1 MPMENNKSIIKK
13 KLSPYFSK
21 VFEEELLHE
30 IIEIGTYK
38 TIAKAETLINIG
50 DEMTHI
56 PLLINGV
63 IKIIREDKNK
73 DEILLYY
80 LEKGDTCA
88 ISFVNCINQSKS
100 IFRGVAEKNTECI
113 LVPVNKVE
121 SWLINYKTWREFIID
136 SYHFRLIEM
145 IEAIKNLTFMN
156 LDDRIHNYL
165 KQQVK
170 IEKKDTI
177 VITHQ
182 QIADDL
188 NSSRVVISRILK
200 KLENMGEIKLGRNK
214 IHVINL

>member
-21 VFEEELLHE
+21 VFEEELQDE
-30 IIEIGTYK
+30 IIKIGVYK
-38 TIAKAETLINIG
+38 KFTKGDILINFG
-50 DEMTHI
+50 DEMIHI
-56 PLLINGV
+56 PLILNGA
-63 IKIIREDKNK
+63 IKITKEDENK

-88 ISFVNCINQSKS
+88 ISFINCINQHKS
-100 IFRGVAEKNTECI
+100 LFRGVVEKDSECI
-113 LVPVNKVE
+113 LIPIHKIDN
-121 SWLINYKTWREFIID
+121 WLINYKSWRHFIID

-145 IEAIKNLTFMN
+145 IETIKNLTFMN

-200 KLENMGEIKLGRNK
+200 KLENMGEIMLGRNK